1 MPRTTLNDRARK
13 ARIRERE
20 IRRLRLR
27 LAKLEQ
33 ISPEQL
39 QALQSVA
46 AAAERNAPLAAET
59 VPHADDLR
67 KMGVVRVVD
76 GKLVLSQLG
85 REYLE
90 DLAEGA

>member
-20 IRRLRLR
+20 IRRLRLQ

-46 AAAERNAPLAAET
+46 AAAERNAPLAVEA

>member
-20 IRRLRLR
+20 QRRLRLQ
-27 LAKLEQ
+27 LAKLEN
-33 ISPEQL
+33 ISQAQL

-46 AAAERNAPLAAET
+46 AAAERNAPLAVEA
-59 VPHADDLR
+59 VAHADDLR
-67 KMGVVRVVD
+67 KMGVVRIVD

-85 REYLE
+85 RMYLE
-90 DLAEGA
+90 DLAEGE